1 MIHNLQLSLIR
12 DTMEFE
18 YRNIKAYSLINGRSP
33 FLECLSA
40 LKPAARR
47 RVQVRLDRAELGNLG
62 DYRSLQDGVFE
73 MRIHSLG
80 GLRIYFGF
88 DSLEII
94 VILCGGSKRT
104 QGKDIKFAKKYWD
117 DYLKRRYKNVH

>member
-1 MIHNLQLSLIR
+1 
-12 DTMEFE
+12 MEFE

-33 FLECLSA
+33 FLDWLSA

-47 RVQVRLDRAELGNLG
+47 IVQVRLDRAELGNLG
-62 DYRSLQDGVFE
+62 DYKSLKDGLFE

-88 DSLEII
+88 DSFEII

-104 QGKDIKFAKKYWD
+104 QRKDIKFAKKCWD
-117 DYLKRRYKNVH
+117 DYLKRRYTNVH